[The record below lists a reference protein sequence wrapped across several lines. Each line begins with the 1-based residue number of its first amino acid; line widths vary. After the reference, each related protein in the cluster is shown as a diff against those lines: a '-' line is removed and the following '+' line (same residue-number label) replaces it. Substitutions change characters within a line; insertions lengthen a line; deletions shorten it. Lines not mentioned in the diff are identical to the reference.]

1 MNDPTKKVLTPDEQ
15 AIEERAKTLGITRAA
30 AAAQIAHEKR
40 QAAVPS
46 QPPAAA
52 AEAAPAEPRAKPP
65 RRSGAKA

>member
-52 AEAAPAEPRAKPP
+52 EAAPAEPRAKPP